1 MPELAW
7 EGVWYWLNKAGEEII
22 DPWSAKELIA
32 SSVEATIGI
41 IRLARFDSSSLQLLP
56 KTTVWV
62 ILLQEMRRLPFSSI
76 NIDF

>member
-7 EGVWYWLNKAGEEII
+7 EGVWYWLNKAGEEIS

-32 SSVEATIGI
+32 SSVEVTIGI
-41 IRLARFDSSSLQLLP
+41 IRVARFYSSSLQLLP

-62 ILLQEMRRLPFSSI
+62 IFLVFTRKEQI
-76 NIDF
+76 AI